1 MTQEDE
7 LLLLREQVKQIP
19 VLLHTIAELQSEVK
33 ALQDRLAK
41 DSHNSSLPP
50 SSDRFVRQKKTK
62 SLRKKRGN
70 SLGGQPGHAGQTLE
84 MSATPDHIISLAP
97 VTHCQHCQANLS
109 ETSAH
114 TVERR
119 QVIDVPAPRPQII
132 EYQAEWKWC
141 RQCQGYTSATFPEI
155 APASVQYGPRLR
167 AIAVYL
173 LVQQLLPQARTAE
186 ICAEVLGV
194 PVAQASLVHWQTRAA
209 STLQAIEHQIKA
221 ALIDTAVIHQDESG
235 LYVMGKRWWVH
246 ATSTRHLTHYAAH
259 RSRGTAALQEI
270 GIAPQFDGTSMH
282 DAWPA
287 YFQYEYGH
295 ALCGV
300 HLLRELTFLAEEHA
314 CTWATELI
322 ALLLRMKHAAEMART
337 QQLWMVPSIELLEL
351 LGAYD
356 ALLKA
361 ADLLHP
367 HLVSPAGKR
376 GRPKQSPA
384 RNLLDRLL
392 TRKAQVLA
400 FLLDV
405 QVPFDN
411 NLAERDVRMLK
422 VQQKVSGTFR
432 SEQGVVGFCR
442 IRGYLSTLRK
452 QGLQV
457 LDALEATFRGQ
468 PTLPSFKAT

>member
-1 MTQEDE
+1 MNEEDE
-7 LLLLREQVKQIP
+7 LNALREQVKQIP
-19 VLLHTIAELQSEVK
+19 VLLETITELQKQVK
-33 ALQDRLAK
+33 ALQDRLVK

-62 SLRKKRGN
+62 SLRKKSGKKV
-70 SLGGQPGHAGQTLE
+70 GGQPGHRGQTLE
-84 MSATPDHIISLAP
+84 LSTTPDQVIMLAP
-97 VTHCQHCQANLS
+97 VTTCQHCQASLS
-109 ETSAH
+109 QTPAH
-114 TVERR
+114 SIERR
-119 QVIDVPAPRPQII
+119 QVIDVPHPRPEII
-132 EYQAEWKWC
+132 EYQAEWKC
-141 RQCQGYTSATFPEI
+141 CPQCQGYTSAAFPSI
-155 APASVQYGPRLR
+155 AAASVQYGPRIS

-194 PVAQASLVHWQTRAA
+194 PLAQSSLVQWQRRAA
-209 STLQAIEHQIKA
+209 SRLETVESQIKA
-221 ALIDTAVIHQDESG
+221 ALIRAPVIHQDESG
-235 LYVMGKRWWVH
+235 LYVMGERWWVH
-246 ATSTRHLTHYAAH
+246 VTSTLHLTHYAAH
-259 RSRGTAALQEI
+259 PSRGAAALEAI

-282 DAWPA
+282 DAWPT

-314 CTWATELI
+314 CTWAKELI
-322 ALLLRMKHAAEMART
+322 ALLLRMKDAADAART
-337 QQLWMVPSIELLEL
+337 HMLWMVPSTELLEL

-356 ALLKA
+356 DLLKA
-361 ADLLHP
+361 ADLLDP
-367 HLVSPAGKR
+367 PLVSAPGKR

-392 TRKAQVLA
+392 RRKSQVLA
-400 FLLDV
+400 FLLDL

-432 SEQGVVGFCR
+432 SQQGAVGFCR

-452 QGLQV
+452 QGLH
-457 LDALEATFRGQ
+457 LLNALEATFRGQ
-468 PTLPSFKAT
+468 PTLPSFNAP

>member
-7 LLLLREQVKQIP
+7 LSLLREQVKQIP
-19 VLLHTIAELQSEVK
+19 VLLHIITQLQEQVK
-33 ALQDRLAK
+33 ALQDRLSK

-50 SSDRFVRQKKTK
+50 SSDRFARQKKPK
-62 SLRKKRGN
+62 SLRKK
-70 SLGGQPGHAGQTLE
+70 SDKKVGGQPGHVGQTLE
-84 MSATPDHIISLAP
+84 LSATPDHVIPLAP

-109 ETSAH
+109 QTHVQSI
-114 TVERR
+114 ERR
-119 QVIDVPAPRPQII
+119 QVIDVPAPRPEII
-132 EYQAEWKWC
+132 EYQAEWKC
-141 RQCQGYTSATFPEI
+141 CGQCHGYTSAAFPAS
-155 APASVQYGPRLR
+155 APASVQYGPRIR
-167 AIAVYL
+167 AIGVYL
-173 LVQQLLPQARTAE
+173 LVHQLLPQARTAE

-194 PVAQASLVHWQTRAA
+194 PVTQASLLHWQTGAA
-209 STLQAIEHQIKA
+209 SRLEDVERQIKA
-221 ALIDTAVIHQDESG
+221 ALLHASVIHQDESG

-246 ATSTRHLTHYAAH
+246 VTSTRHLTHYAAH
-259 RSRGTAALQEI
+259 PSRGTAALQEI

-282 DAWPA
+282 DAWPT

-314 CTWATELI
+314 CTWAKDLM
-322 ALLLRMKHAAEMART
+322 ALLIRMKHAAEVART
-337 QQLWMVPSIELLEL
+337 QRLWMVPSAELLDL
-351 LGAYD
+351 LSAYD
-356 ALLKA
+356 DLLTA
-361 ADLLHP
+361 ADPLHP
-367 HLVSPAGKR
+367 PILSPAGKR

-392 TRKAQVLA
+392 TRKSQVLA

-411 NLAERDVRMLK
+411 NLAKRDVRMLK

-432 SEQGVVGFCR
+432 SEQGAMGFCR

-452 QGLQV
+452 QGLH
-457 LDALEATFRGQ
+457 LLNALEATFRGQ
-468 PTLPSFKAT
+468 PTLPSFKVS

>member
-1 MTQEDE
+1 MTEEDE
-7 LLLLREQVKQIP
+7 LSLLREQVKQIP
-19 VLLHTIAELQSEVK
+19 MLLQTITDLQNQVK
-33 ALQDRLAK
+33 ALQDRLSK

-62 SLRKKRGN
+62 SLRKK
-70 SLGGQPGHAGQTLE
+70 SDKKVGGQPGHAGQTLQL
-84 MSATPDHIISLAP
+84 SATPDHVITLAA
-97 VTHCQHCQANLS
+97 VNECQHCQANLS
-109 ETSAH
+109 QTPAH
-114 TVERR
+114 SIERR
-119 QVIDVPAPRPQII
+119 QVIDVPQPRPEII
-132 EYQAEWKWC
+132 EYQAQWKWC
-141 RQCQGYTSATFPEI
+141 PHCQGYTSAAFPSI
-155 APASVQYGPRLR
+155 APASVQYGPRIS
-167 AIAVYL
+167 AIAIYL

-194 PVAQASLVHWQTRAA
+194 PLAQASLAHWQTRAA
-209 STLQAIEHQIKA
+209 SRLQGVETQIKA
-221 ALIDTAVIHQDESG
+221 ALIQAPVIHQDESG

-246 ATSTRHLTHYAAH
+246 VTSTRHLTHYGAH
-259 RSRGTAALQEI
+259 RSRGAAALEAI

-282 DAWPA
+282 DAWPT

-314 CTWATELI
+314 CHWAKDLM
-322 ALLLRMKHAAEMART
+322 ALLLRMKHTTDEART
-337 QQLWMVPSIELLEL
+337 QALWMVPSTQLLQL

-356 ALLKA
+356 DLLNA
-361 ADLLHP
+361 ADPLHP
-367 HLVSPAGKR
+367 RILSPPGKR

-384 RNLLDRLL
+384 RNVLDRLL
-392 TRKAQVLA
+392 TRKSQVLA
-400 FLLDV
+400 FLLDL

-432 SEQGVVGFCR
+432 SEQGAVGFCC

-452 QGLQV
+452 QGLHV

-468 PTLPSFKAT
+468 PTLPSFKVS